1 MALSA
6 RMKILVVD
14 DADSVLLLVSRFIEA
29 LGHMALQA
37 HNGEEAVALW
47 RRERPDL
54 ILMDVMMPVMSGP
67 EAAEIIK
74 RESGE
79 SWVPVVFITSV
90 GEEAALA
97 DALERCADDYLTKPV
112 NFRVL
117 EAKLKA
123 LARTLE
129 LTRKV
134 REQSLTLGAYY
145 ERTEEER
152 RVVRH
157 LMEQMV
163 NADRLADP
171 CLQYWLSPA
180 ESLSGDL
187 IACART
193 PGGAL
198 HVLLADGIG
207 HGITAALNVLPLTQ
221 PFYSMSDKGY
231 CISDILQEMN
241 NKVRQVLPV
250 GRFVA
255 VALVAIDEVARKI
268 EIWNSGMPAVHVFD
282 DSCSVMHVSKSSSL
296 PLGILPNEK
305 MDFATDILFFD
316 RPGFVLAHS
325 DGLTEAFRT
334 DREVFGLS
342 RVLDVLADAP
352 QAERL
357 SRLQADFST
366 FMAGSLPH
374 DDVSLALASF
384 CVPHECASESSPAV
398 VIEAAIGDRQ
408 VAWQYGLRLGAAEL
422 KSFRTVPFLMSFVN
436 GIQSLRSC
444 RSDVYRI
451 LQALADGAVQQ
462 GVLGLPSCGES
473 SSEAQGRYQA
483 GLQQAL
489 EALQSGWLEL
499 QLSWYPDQERPVLLI
514 RAAWFCAEG
523 GLSSPLHLPVV
534 RALCA
539 EVRYDS
545 LSNEVLACYIPASL

>member
-1 MALSA
+1 
-6 RMKILVVD
+6 MKILVVD
-14 DADSVLLLVSRFIEA
+14 DADSVLLLVSRFVQA
-29 LGHMALQA
+29 LGHEALQA
-37 HNGEEAVALW
+37 RNGEEAIALW
-47 RRERPDL
+47 RQERPDL
-54 ILMDVMMPVMSGP
+54 VLMDVMMPVMTGP

-79 SWVPVVFITSV
+79 NWVPVVFITSV

-123 LARTLE
+123 LARTLD

-145 ERTEEER
+145 ERSEEER

-163 NADRLADP
+163 NADRLADER
-171 CLQYWLSPA
+171 LQHWLSPA

-255 VALVAIDEVARKI
+255 VALVAIDEAARKI

-282 DSCSVMHVSKSSSL
+282 DQCQLRHVSKSTSL
-296 PLGILPNEK
+296 PLGILPNDQ
-305 MDFATDILFFD
+305 MDFVTDCLFFD

-325 DGLTEAFRT
+325 DGLTEAHRA
-334 DREVFGLS
+334 DRESFGLQ
-342 RVLDVLADAP
+342 RVLDALAHAP
-352 QAERL
+352 ATERL
-357 SRLQADFST
+357 DFLQSEFKS
-366 FMAGSLPH
+366 FMNGAQPH
-374 DDVSLALASF
+374 DDVSLILAHYQAGDAPVMKTSSTF
-384 CVPHECASESSPAV
+384 TVDAAMSGHEL
-398 VIEAAIGDRQ
+398 
-408 VAWQYGLRLGAAEL
+408 AWQYGLRLGAVEL
-422 KSFRTVPFLMSFVN
+422 KSFRTVPFLMSFIN
-436 GIQSLRSC
+436 SIQSLREC

-451 LQALADGAVQQ
+451 LKELGDSALRQGLLGLSDCDAMSGDALSRYQTELRQALDH
-462 GVLGLPSCGES
+462 
-473 SSEAQGRYQA
+473 
-483 GLQQAL
+483 
-489 EALQSGWLEL
+489 LQSGWLEL
-499 QLSWYPDQERPVLLI
+499 QLSWHTNQERPALLI
-514 RAAWFCAEG
+514 RATWMPASG
-523 GLSSPLHLPVV
+523 RSSPLLSLPVTH
-534 RALCA
+534 ALCSD
-539 EVRYDS
+539 VRYDS
-545 LSNEVLACYIPASL
+545 LSNEVLACYIPA

>member
-1 MALSA
+1 
-6 RMKILVVD
+6 MKILVVD
-14 DADSVLLLVSRFIEA
+14 DADSVLLLVSRFVQA
-29 LGHMALQA
+29 LGHVALA
-37 HNGEEAVALW
+37 ARNGEDAIALW
-47 RRERPDL
+47 RQERPDL
-54 ILMDVMMPVMSGP
+54 ILMDVMMPVMTGP

-79 SWVPVVFITSV
+79 NWVPVVFITSV

-134 REQSLTLGAYY
+134 REQSLTLGAYF
-145 ERTEEER
+145 ERSEEER

-163 NADRLADP
+163 NAERLADAR
-171 CLQYWLSPA
+171 LQYWLSPA

-231 CISDILQEMN
+231 SISDILQEMN
-241 NKVRQVLPV
+241 SKVRQVLPA

-255 VALVAIDEVARKI
+255 VALVAIDESTRKI

-282 DSCSVMHVSKSSSL
+282 ERGSLLHVSKSSSL
-296 PLGILPNEK
+296 PLGILPNEQ
-305 MDFATDILFFD
+305 MDFATDCIFFD
-316 RPGFVLAHS
+316 RPGFVFAHS
-325 DGLTEAFRT
+325 DGLTEARRG
-334 DREVFGLS
+334 DRDVFGLQ
-342 RVLDVLADAP
+342 RALNALVGADGR
-352 QAERL
+352 ERL
-357 SRLQADFST
+357 ARVQNEFAA
-366 FMAGSLPH
+366 FMGGESPH
-374 DDVSLALASF
+374 DDVSMILASF
-384 CVPHECASESSPAV
+384 LVAPVSREERSDSMPIPGVFEASNP
-398 VIEAAIGDRQ
+398 
-408 VAWQYGLRLGAAEL
+408 AWQYGLRLGGAEL

-436 GIQSLRSC
+436 GIQCLRGC
-444 RSDVYRI
+444 RADVYRI
-451 LQALADGAVQQ
+451 LHELGEAALRQ
-462 GVLGLPSCGES
+462 GVLGLPCCDDQSTG
-473 SSEAQGRYQA
+473 AQQQMQ
-483 GLQQAL
+483 LHQAL
-489 EALQSGWLEL
+489 DALLAGWLEL
-499 QLSWYPDQERPVLLI
+499 QLSWHAEQARPALLI
-514 RAAWFCAEG
+514 RAAWCAASG
-523 GLSSPLHLPVV
+523 QYSSPLSLPVAT
-534 RALCA
+534 ALCA
-539 EVRYDS
+539 EVRYNS
-545 LSNEVLACYIPASL
+545 LSNEVLACYIPA